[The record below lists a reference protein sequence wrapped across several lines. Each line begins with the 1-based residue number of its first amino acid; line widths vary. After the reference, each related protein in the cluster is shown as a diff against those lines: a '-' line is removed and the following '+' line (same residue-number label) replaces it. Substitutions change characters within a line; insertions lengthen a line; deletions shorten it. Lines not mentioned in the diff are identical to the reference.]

1 MKIYTGT
8 IKMEDLKLKASG
20 TYYARQKQLFVIV
33 VIIVS
38 VVPLLIIS
46 LTASDYYKKSWLE
59 KTSAELAG
67 LVDSRRE
74 IIDLFLDN
82 QENLLF
88 SFVKLYSVAQL
99 RDQKN
104 LENLFQAM
112 NRSGVIVDLGVIDSR
127 GNHLSYTGPYQR
139 QLTGKNYSEAAWF
152 IEVMRSGRYIS
163 DVFTGYRNEPHFVVA
178 VTDPGKTWILRATI
192 NSELFNS
199 LLASAGVGP
208 GGDAYIIN
216 RAGEFQ
222 TPSLLGEKTLSPIE
236 SRLVTAKN
244 HALVQ
249 RTDNYIYAA
258 APINNG
264 DWTLVLKTDINTSL
278 SEFYIAR
285 KRDMLIILLASLIIL
300 AVSTLIV
307 RSMVN
312 KIEDADRKRMAL
324 NNRMRQVEKMALVGR
339 LAASV
344 AHEINN
350 PLQIITNQAG
360 WVDELMEEE
369 DQGLLKH
376 FDEYRDSIKKIR
388 GNVKR
393 AGEITHRLLGFS
405 RSHDFE
411 KTETDINRL
420 IEETVAL
427 LANEASAHRITFR
440 YFLEQGLT
448 RVVTDSSQLQQ
459 VFLNILDNAI
469 DAIGQDGQIS
479 ITTRVYGDQVV
490 AEFKDTGPGLSPDSI
505 KKLFDPFYTTKE
517 AGKGTGLG
525 LSISFS
531 IMQRLGG
538 DIKAEN
544 GKEGGSI
551 FTVTLPPH
559 IGTRS

>member
-1 MKIYTGT
+1 MKIYTGS
-8 IKMEDLKLKASG
+8 IRMKDLKLKSSG

-46 LTASDYYKKSWLE
+46 WTASHYYKKSWLE

-67 LVDSRRE
+67 LVDSRKE

-88 SFVKLYSVAQL
+88 SFVKLYSLDQL
-99 RDQKN
+99 SDQKN
-104 LENLFQAM
+104 LETLFLAM
-112 NRSGVIVDLGVIDSR
+112 DRSGVILDLGVIDSK
-127 GNHLSYTGPYQR
+127 GKHLAYTGPYQR

-178 VTDPGKTWILRATI
+178 VADPDKTWILRATI

-222 TPSLLGEKTLSPIE
+222 TPSLLGEKTFSTIE
-236 SRLVTAKN
+236 RKPVTSRDST
-244 HALVQ
+244 LVQ
-249 RTDNYIYAA
+249 ITDKYIYAA

-278 SEFYIAR
+278 SEFYLAR
-285 KRDMLIILLASLIIL
+285 RRDILIILCASLIIL

-324 NNRMRQVEKMALVGR
+324 NNRMLQVEKMALVGR

-360 WVDELMEEE
+360 WVDELLEEE
-369 DQGLLKH
+369 DRGLLKNI
-376 FDEYRDSIKKIR
+376 DEYKDSIKKIR

-393 AGEITHRLLGFS
+393 AGEITRRLLGFS
-405 RSHDFE
+405 RSNDFE

-420 IEETVAL
+420 IEETAAL
-427 LANEASAHRITFR
+427 LANEASAHRITFK
-440 YFLEQGLT
+440 YFLQQGLS
-448 RVVTDSSQLQQ
+448 RVVTDASQLQQ

-469 DAIGQDGQIS
+469 DAIGQDGTIS
-479 ITTRVYGDQVV
+479 IASRIQGGQIV
-490 AEFKDTGPGLSPDSI
+490 AEFKDTGPGLSTDSI

-517 AGKGTGLG
+517 IGKGTGLG

-544 GKEGGSI
+544 GKEGGSV
-551 FTVTLPPH
+551 FTVMLPKQ
-559 IGTRS
+559 

>member
-1 MKIYTGT
+1 MK
-8 IKMEDLKLKASG
+8 DLKLKSSG

-46 LTASDYYKKSWLE
+46 WTASHYYKKSWLE

-67 LVDSRRE
+67 LVDSRKE

-88 SFVKLYSVAQL
+88 SFVKLYSLDQL
-99 RDQKN
+99 SDQKN
-104 LENLFQAM
+104 LETLFLAM
-112 NRSGVIVDLGVIDSR
+112 DRSGVILDLGVIDSK
-127 GNHLSYTGPYQR
+127 GKHLAYTGPYQR

-178 VTDPGKTWILRATI
+178 VADPDKTWILRATI

-222 TPSLLGEKTLSPIE
+222 TPSLLGEKTFSTIE
-236 SRLVTAKN
+236 RKPVTSRDST
-244 HALVQ
+244 LVQ
-249 RTDNYIYAA
+249 ITDKYIYAA

-278 SEFYIAR
+278 SEFYLAR
-285 KRDMLIILLASLIIL
+285 RRDILIILCASLIIL

-324 NNRMRQVEKMALVGR
+324 NNRMLQVEKMALVGR

-360 WVDELMEEE
+360 WVDELLEEE
-369 DQGLLKH
+369 DRGLLKNI
-376 FDEYRDSIKKIR
+376 DEYKDSIKKIR

-393 AGEITHRLLGFS
+393 AGEITRRLLGFS
-405 RSHDFE
+405 RSNDFE

-420 IEETVAL
+420 IEETAAL
-427 LANEASAHRITFR
+427 LANEASAHRITFK
-440 YFLEQGLT
+440 YFLQQGLS
-448 RVVTDSSQLQQ
+448 RVVTDASQLQQ

-469 DAIGQDGQIS
+469 DAIGQDGTIS
-479 ITTRVYGDQVV
+479 IASRIQGGQIV
-490 AEFKDTGPGLSPDSI
+490 AEFKDTGPGLSTDSI

-517 AGKGTGLG
+517 IGKGTGLG

-544 GKEGGSI
+544 GKEGGSV
-551 FTVTLPPH
+551 FTVMLPKQ
-559 IGTRS
+559 

>member
-8 IKMEDLKLKASG
+8 ISMKDLKLKSSG
-20 TYYARQKQLFVIV
+20 TYYARQKQLFVLV

-38 VVPLLIIS
+38 VLPLLIIS
-46 LTASDYYKKSWLE
+46 WTASHYYKKSWLE

-67 LVDSRRE
+67 LVDSRKE

-82 QENLLF
+82 QENMLF
-88 SFVKLYSVAQL
+88 SFVKLYSVDHL
-99 RDQKN
+99 SDQKN
-104 LENLFQAM
+104 LEKLFLAM
-112 NRSGVIVDLGVIDSR
+112 DRSGVMVDLGVIDSK
-127 GNHLSYTGPYQR
+127 GKHLAYTGPYQR

-178 VTDPGKTWILRATI
+178 VADPGKTWILRATI

-222 TPSLLGEKTLSPIE
+222 TPSLLGEKALSAVE
-236 SRLVTAKN
+236 RTQVTAKDK
-244 HALVQ
+244 ALV
-249 RTDNYIYAA
+249 RITDKYIYAA

-278 SEFYIAR
+278 SEFYLAR
-285 KRDMLIILLASLIIL
+285 RRDILIILFASLIIL
-300 AVSTLIV
+300 VVSTLIV

-312 KIEDADRKRMAL
+312 KIEDADKKRMAL
-324 NNRMRQVEKMALVGR
+324 NNRMLQVEKMALVGR

-360 WVDELMEEE
+360 WVDELLEEE
-369 DQGLLKH
+369 DQGLLKNI
-376 FDEYRDSIKKIR
+376 DEYRDSIKKIR
-388 GNVKR
+388 ENVKR
-393 AGEITHRLLGFS
+393 AGVITRRLLGFS
-405 RSHDFE
+405 RANDFE
-411 KTETDINRL
+411 KTETDINHL
-420 IEETVAL
+420 IEETAAL

-448 RVVTDSSQLQQ
+448 RVVTDASQLQQ

-469 DAIGQDGQIS
+469 DAIGQDGTIS
-479 ITTRVYGDQVV
+479 ITTRINGNQLV
-490 AEFKDTGPGLSPDSI
+490 AEFKDTGPGLSPDAI

-517 AGKGTGLG
+517 IGKGTGLG

-544 GKEGGSI
+544 GKEGGSV
-551 FTVTLPPH
+551 FTVMLPMQ
-559 IGTRS
+559 

>member
-8 IKMEDLKLKASG
+8 ISMKDLKLKSSG

-46 LTASDYYKKSWLE
+46 WTASHYYKKSWLE

-67 LVDSRRE
+67 LVDSRKE
-74 IIDLFLDN
+74 IINLFLDS

-88 SFVKLYSVAQL
+88 SFVRLYSVNQL
-99 RDQKN
+99 SDQKN
-104 LENLFQAM
+104 LEKLFLAM
-112 NRSGVIVDLGVIDSR
+112 NRSGVIVDLGVTDSN
-127 GNHLSYTGPYQR
+127 GKHLAYTGPYQR

-152 IEVMRSGRYIS
+152 IEVMRSGRYVS
-163 DVFTGYRNEPHFVVA
+163 DVFTGYRNVPHFVVA
-178 VTDPGKTWILRATI
+178 VTAPNKTWILRATI

-216 RAGEFQ
+216 RAGELQ
-222 TPSLLGEKTLSPIE
+222 TPSLLGEKALSTIE
-236 SRLVTAKN
+236 RQLVTSKDKAF
-244 HALVQ
+244 VQ
-249 RTDNYIYAA
+249 LTDNYIYAA

-278 SEFYIAR
+278 SEFYLAR
-285 KRDMLIILLASLIIL
+285 RRDILIILCASLIIL

-360 WVDELMEEE
+360 WVDELLDDE
-369 DQGLLKH
+369 DSSCLKNI
-376 FDEYRDSIKKIR
+376 DEYRDSIRKIR

-405 RSHDFE
+405 RSNAPE
-411 KTETDINRL
+411 RKETDINRL
-420 IEETVAL
+420 IADTASL
-427 LANEASAHRITFR
+427 LENEAKTHHITLK
-440 YFLEQGLT
+440 YLLDPNLSG
-448 RVVTDSSQLQQ
+448 VVTDSSQLQQ
-459 VFLNILDNAI
+459 VFLNILNNAI
-469 DAIGQDGQIS
+469 DAIGQDGLITIS
-479 ITTRVYGDQVV
+479 TSRDGGHVV
-490 AEFKDTGPGLSPDSI
+490 AEFADSGPGLSPGAI
-505 KKLFDPFYTTKE
+505 ERLFDPFYTTKRPGE
-517 AGKGTGLG
+517 GTGLG

-544 GKEGGSI
+544 RKEGGSI
-551 FTVTLPPH
+551 FKVILPAQ
-559 IGTRS
+559 

>member
-8 IKMEDLKLKASG
+8 IKMEDLKLKSSG

-46 LTASDYYKKSWLE
+46 LTASHYYKKSWFE

-139 QLTGKNYSEAAWF
+139 ELTGKNYSEAAWF

-360 WVDELMEEE
+360 WVDELLEEE
-369 DQGLLKH
+369 DQGLLKN
-376 FDEYRDSIKKIR
+376 FDEYKDSIKKIR

-411 KTETDINRL
+411 KSETDINRL

-517 AGKGTGLG
+517 VGKGTGLG

-559 IGTRS
+559 KGTRS

>member
-1 MKIYTGT
+1 MKIYSGT
-8 IKMEDLKLKASG
+8 ISMKDLKLKSSG
-20 TYYARQKQLFVIV
+20 TYYARQKQLFVLV

-46 LTASDYYKKSWLE
+46 WTASHYYKKSWLE

-88 SFVKLYSVAQL
+88 SFVKLYSLKQL
-99 RDQKN
+99 SDQKN
-104 LENLFQAM
+104 LEQLFM
-112 NRSGVIVDLGVIDSR
+112 TTNRSGVIVDLGVIDSK
-127 GNHLSYTGPYQR
+127 GKHIAYTGPYQR
-139 QLTGKNYSEAAWF
+139 QLTGKNYSGAAWF
-152 IEVMRSGRYIS
+152 AEVMRSGRYVS

-178 VTDPGKTWILRATI
+178 VTDLNKTWILRATI
-192 NSELFNS
+192 NSELFHS

-216 RAGEFQ
+216 RAGELQ
-222 TPSLLGEKTLSPIE
+222 TPSLLGGKALSIIE
-236 SRLVTAKN
+236 RQLVTSKDKAF
-244 HALVQ
+244 VQ
-249 RTDNYIYAA
+249 LTDKYIYAA

-278 SEFYIAR
+278 SEFYLAR
-285 KRDMLIILLASLIIL
+285 KRDMLIILFASLIIL

-360 WVDELMEEE
+360 WVDELLEEE
-369 DQGLLKH
+369 DRGLLKH
-376 FDEYRDSIKKIR
+376 IDEYKDSIKKIR

-393 AGEITHRLLGFS
+393 AGEITRRLLGFS
-405 RSHDFE
+405 RSNDFE
-411 KTETDINRL
+411 KSETDINRL
-420 IEETVAL
+420 IEETASL
-427 LANEASAHRITFR
+427 LLNEASAHRITFK

-459 VFLNILDNAI
+459 VFINILNNAI
-469 DAIGQDGQIS
+469 DAIGQDGAIS
-479 ITTRVYGDQVV
+479 ITTRLSGGMVV
-490 AEFKDTGPGLSPDSI
+490 AEFRDTGPGLSADSI
-505 KKLFDPFYTTKE
+505 KRLFDPFYTTKE
-517 AGKGTGLG
+517 IGKGTGLG

-544 GKEGGSI
+544 GKEGGSL
-551 FTVTLPPH
+551 FTVMLPVQ
-559 IGTRS
+559 